1 MDVLILARA
10 IVAMESEVSEGFLE
24 WVVFELAL
32 RECDKDQQA
41 ERKFL
46 QWSSE
51 DPEERRLPFHNTLL
65 THGIG
70 ERGTGVRGRG
80 RQAGTHAHT

>member
-32 RECDKDQQA
+32 RECDKDQ
-41 ERKFL
+41 
-46 QWSSE
+46 
-51 DPEERRLPFHNTLL
+51 
-65 THGIG
+65 
-70 ERGTGVRGRG
+70 
-80 RQAGTHAHT
+80 